1 MIDFLF
7 ISPHLK
13 KIGETYVLP
22 RLCEFSHNK
31 ELNIALF
38 NVAGEWDH
46 LKNSDKHIVI
56 DNKFRWVVNLAP
68 DLEKMFPWLN
78 YRIWLSFASI
88 SIFFGLL
95 HALNKHSIKACVA
108 RMATS
113 SVGLC
118 SFFST
123 KTKFIASM
131 AGVPLKSA
139 IRSATW
145 PILYKKLD
153 CIVVPCESMKNNIS
167 ALTKRNENDIL
178 VCPNPVVEED
188 FITKNFLPSIED
200 EKCDL
205 LFVGRLTNQKGVD
218 TLIKTLA
225 LLDNSFFLHI
235 FGDGEDESKLKI
247 YAKKIGVKH
256 KIKFYGRVNNPW
268 KNINDYNIYL
278 MPSRWEGPGH
288 TIIEAL
294 SHGIPSIVS
303 NCPYGPEE
311 TIDYGKFGEVFEID
325 DCDDF
330 ADKIQKTWKDYSN
343 SLEKASLGQLQT
355 NKYKP
360 SSIYSF
366 WLNLKEE

>member
-1 MIDFLF
+1 
-7 ISPHLK
+7 
-13 KIGETYVLP
+13 
-22 RLCEFSHNK
+22 
-31 ELNIALF
+31 
-38 NVAGEWDH
+38 
-46 LKNSDKHIVI
+46 
-56 DNKFRWVVNLAP
+56 
-68 DLEKMFPWLN
+68 
-78 YRIWLSFASI
+78 
-88 SIFFGLL
+88 
-95 HALNKHSIKACVA
+95 
-108 RMATS
+108 
-113 SVGLC
+113 
-118 SFFST
+118 
-123 KTKFIASM
+123 
-131 AGVPLKSA
+131 
-139 IRSATW
+139 
-145 PILYKKLD
+145 
-153 CIVVPCESMKNNIS
+153 MKNNIS

-200 EKCDL
+200 EKCNL

-247 YAKKIGVKH
+247 YAKKIGVED

-311 TIDYGKFGEVFEID
+311 TIGYGKFGEVFEIMN
-325 DCDDF
+325 
-330 ADKIQKTWKDYSN
+330 I
-343 SLEKASLGQLQT
+343 
-355 NKYKP
+355 
-360 SSIYSF
+360 
-366 WLNLKEE
+366 